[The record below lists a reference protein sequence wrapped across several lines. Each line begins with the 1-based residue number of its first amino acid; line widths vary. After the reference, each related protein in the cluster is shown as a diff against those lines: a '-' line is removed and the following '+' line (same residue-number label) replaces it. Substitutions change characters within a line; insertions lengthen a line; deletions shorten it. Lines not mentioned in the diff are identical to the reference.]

1 MTVSLEEEATVSRLK
16 QELGCRF
23 PALKA
28 LAPVLSVAVNQEYRP
43 DNTVLRSEDEV
54 AVLALDPFSI
64 VGVEQGRSTHPMIH
78 YSVAGGG
85 ALSAKVNHP
94 MVVVMKWIAE
104 GRKNAYSIQ
113 LIKRG
118 EQGANATPKTS

>member
-1 MTVSLEEEATVSRLK
+1 MEITVLLFAAARECAGERQVTVSLEEEATVSRLK

-54 AVLALDPFSI
+54 AVLPPVS
-64 VGVEQGRSTHPMIH
+64 GGSGR
-78 YSVAGGG
+78 
-85 ALSAKVNHP
+85 
-94 MVVVMKWIAE
+94 
-104 GRKNAYSIQ
+104 R
-113 LIKRG
+113 
-118 EQGANATPKTS
+118 